1 MKKSLKQSSGKRELE
16 ETRNKNWLKQIQRRD
31 TESKKRKNHWSKV
44 RERERERE
52 IQERLF
58 KAKQKRYKQD
68 FQEWN

>member
-1 MKKSLKQSSGKRELE
+1 MKKSLKQSSGKRERE

-52 IQERLF
+52 RDTRKVI
-58 KAKQKRYKQD
+58 
-68 FQEWN
+68 

>member
-1 MKKSLKQSSGKRELE
+1 MKKSLKQSSGKRERE

-44 RERERERE
+44 RERE